1 MVRVTVNSGP
11 LVCVLLIISAVL
23 GGYFLFTLDSYK
35 PLHLVEDEWVPNFED
50 DLDPHSLIQSAERQ
64 LAYLKRISPDITF
77 NLGEESLRVTRLTQS
92 LETLIRELRR
102 HPKPDELKSFF
113 RDRYQ
118 VYQAGGREGESGRQM
133 LVTGYYEPL
142 FDGSLT
148 KKEPF
153 IYPIYA
159 IPDSLVV
166 RSEGDQTEVGRYD
179 RNNSFLP
186 YWSRAEIEHN
196 NLLKGYELVYLRDP
210 FDAFLLHV
218 QGSGKIR
225 LPDNSTRALR
235 FAGSNGL
242 EYNSIGKLLVD
253 ENAMDLAEVTIPA
266 IRNYLERHPEQRQR
280 IFHHNPRYIFFTWGD
295 NRGPVGS
302 SGEVLTPG
310 RSIAIDVSALPTGTI
325 GYLTTKRPVTDTDGT
340 ITGWRPL
347 HRFVFP
353 QDTGAAIKGTG
364 RVDLFWGS
372 GPYAR
377 VAASNMKEKGKLY
390 FLVLKDDNNPK

>member
-1 MVRVTVNSGP
+1 MVRFTLNSGP
-11 LVCVLLIISAVL
+11 LVCILIIFLAVI
-23 GGYFLFTLDSYK
+23 GGYFLCTLDSYK
-35 PLHLVEDEWVPNFED
+35 PLHLVEEELLPNFED

-64 LAYLKRISPDITF
+64 IAYLKRFPPDTTF
-77 NLGEESLRVTRLTQS
+77 NLVDESLGVTRLTQS
-92 LETLIRELRR
+92 LETLIGELHR
-102 HPKPDELKSFF
+102 HPSPDELKIFL
-113 RDRYQ
+113 RDKYRI
-118 VYQAGGREGESGRQM
+118 YQAGGREGKRGRQM

-148 KKEPF
+148 KKDPY
-153 IYPIYA
+153 IYPVYA

-166 RSEGDQTEVGRYD
+166 RSDDDQTEVGRYD
-179 RNNSFLP
+179 QNNGFSP
-186 YWSRAEIEHN
+186 YWSRAEIEN
-196 NLLKGYELVYLRDP
+196 DNLLKGFELAYLRDP

-225 LPDNSTRALR
+225 LPDNSIRALR

-253 ENAMDLAEVTIPA
+253 EKALDLAEVNIPA
-266 IRNYLERHPEQRQR
+266 IRSYLERHPEQQKR

-325 GYLTTKRPVTDTDGT
+325 GYLTTQRPVTDTDGT

-372 GPYAR
+372 DPYAR
-377 VAASNMKEKGKLY
+377 VAAGNMKEKGKLY
-390 FLVLKDDNNPK
+390 FLVLKEDNNPK